1 MQLFVTDYQ
10 KKNETVIINNPDLLS
25 QIRKVLRAIIGDII
39 RIQDPKNELKKTR
52 YEIRMDQWNDKG
64 ITWKILSEQLHALA
78 TQHIYMIVAMPNK
91 WDKAELI
98 VQKLSEIG
106 IDKIIFWP
114 SERSVIKERNDK
126 KEERLQK
133 IIKEAVEQ
141 SRGRK
146 LPELQFTTDIATYIK
161 NIENTEVIV
170 FDKNEQEAPQGNLVK
185 STMNIMWIIWPEG
198 GLTGK
203 DYQQF
208 EAYRPQIIGLWENV
222 LRMETAAIIGARLL
236 KNNE

>member
-1 MQLFVTDYQ
+1 
-10 KKNETVIINNPDLLS
+10 
-25 QIRKVLRAIIGDII
+25 
-39 RIQDPKNELKKTR
+39 
-52 YEIRMDQWNDKG
+52 
-64 ITWKILSEQLHALA
+64 
-78 TQHIYMIVAMPNK
+78 MIVAMPNK

-106 IDKIIFWP
+106 IDKIIFWL

-161 NIENTEVIV
+161 NIDNTEVIV
-170 FDKNEQEAPQGNLVK
+170 FDKNEQEAPQGNRVK
-185 STMNIMWIIWPEG
+185 STKNIVWIIWPEWG
-198 GLTGK
+198 FTAK

-208 EAYRPQIIGLWENV
+208 EAYHPQIIGLWDNV
-222 LRMETAAIIGARLL
+222 LRMETAAIIGSRLL
-236 KNNE
+236 KK